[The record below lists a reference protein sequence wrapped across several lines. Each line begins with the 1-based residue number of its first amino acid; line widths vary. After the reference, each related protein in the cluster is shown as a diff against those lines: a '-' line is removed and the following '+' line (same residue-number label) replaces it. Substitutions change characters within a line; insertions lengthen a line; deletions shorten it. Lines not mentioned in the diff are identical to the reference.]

1 MSITKKLL
9 PLSMVASILLTAC
22 GGGGNS
28 DNNPS
33 ANNQDAVSVPQK
45 ISIDI
50 PAALKNK
57 RTTNVNTEK
66 ISNDDSLENTNVQ
79 SFGYQQLT
87 GTISQAEETINSVKE
102 NMKYLTLMM
111 PDIVKA
117 CTDTAQNTTCTIPAD
132 EIKLT
137 VQGQTLSM
145 GEILYTQQDKN
156 KKYQQVVVLD
166 LKPTLLTMGQVGIEK
181 DLETVKWSTD
191 ENHIET
197 LSDAKFENQTYSMQ
211 LRYDKAEDNSSKMVI
226 TDSFSD
232 AETQQGNFTLK
243 LDDKNDANHTV
254 NVETTGTFQIGEESD
269 TFNSQGVVSD
279 NGGYLV
285 SKGSY
290 FTTSY
295 AEKETF
301 DVTGSLLKSSFCHS
315 DDTCDMNKPETW
327 TNFDDVKGFVD
338 TFDDDSLPKDIDVNV
353 QEPLKLTFTQGESFP
368 QYTYCEILPSDYNG
382 SLNEDDIYGHSIGS
396 FAKFDDELFGV
407 LFDINETN
415 NINSLPVLCNS
426 SENSEFSQLADDKRP
441 ILGIKK

>member
-1 MSITKKLL
+1 
-9 PLSMVASILLTAC
+9 
-22 GGGGNS
+22 
-28 DNNPS
+28 
-33 ANNQDAVSVPQK
+33 
-45 ISIDI
+45 
-50 PAALKNK
+50 
-57 RTTNVNTEK
+57 
-66 ISNDDSLENTNVQ
+66 
-79 SFGYQQLT
+79 
-87 GTISQAEETINSVKE
+87 
-102 NMKYLTLMM
+102 
-111 PDIVKA
+111 
-117 CTDTAQNTTCTIPAD
+117 
-132 EIKLT
+132 
-137 VQGQTLSM
+137 M